1 MTTIAQ
7 LFAGFSV
14 FYALVLIISQ
24 LFCSEYQNK
33 KVAGFMG
40 GFLFLSLIGL
50 QTSHF
55 FYLQNINDFI
65 KSSTYVAILFVV
77 APSFYFYSKPLLKDD
92 ERFKWFYILHYS
104 PVIIAF
110 IVPYKAAFL
119 LAFVIGSLYLL
130 WLAKA
135 IYALKKHRK
144 NFQSEIVALSVVF
157 VIAIIVAIFGLLM
170 PYFNDKLFFS
180 LYTSAIGLAFFL
192 VAIVVTYK
200 PQLSESVSE
209 AAKETYSVSTL
220 TQIDCAKKLSD
231 LENLMSHD
239 LLFQENNLDL
249 QTVASQL
256 DLSTHQLSEL
266 INTSLGKS
274 FSRYLREQR
283 ICFAQKALVEQP
295 KASVLSLGIE
305 AGFSSQSNFYE
316 AFKEITGTTPAKFRK
331 LNL

>member
-1 MTTIAQ
+1 MTNIAQ

-33 KVAGFMG
+33 KVAGYMG
-40 GFLFLSLIGL
+40 GLLFLSLIGL
-50 QTSHF
+50 QSSH
-55 FYLQNINDFI
+55 YLYLDNTNDFI
-65 KSSTYVAILFVV
+65 KSSTYVAILFLV

-92 ERFKWFYILHYS
+92 ERFEWTFILHFL
-104 PVIIAF
+104 PVALAF
-110 IVPYKAAFL
+110 ILPYEIAFL
-119 LAFVIGSLYLL
+119 LAFVVGSLYLV

-135 IYALKKHRK
+135 IYALKKHRE
-144 NFQSEIVALSVVF
+144 NFQSELVALSVVF

-170 PYFNDKLFFS
+170 PYFNNIIFFS
-180 LYTSAIGLAFFL
+180 LYTCAIGLAFFL

-200 PQLSESVSE
+200 PQVSANVNE

-220 TQIDCAKKLSD
+220 RQIDCAKTLSD
-231 LENLMSHD
+231 LESLMNHD
-239 LLFQENNLDL
+239 LIYQQNNLDMH
-249 QTVASQL
+249 TVASLL

-266 INTSLGKS
+266 INTSIGKS

-283 ICFAQKALVEQP
+283 IKFAQKALIEQP

>member
-50 QTSHF
+50 QASHF
-55 FYLQNINDFI
+55 VYLQNVNEFI
-65 KSSTYVAILFVV
+65 KSGNYVALLFLV
-77 APSFYFYSKPLLKDD
+77 APSFYFYTKPLLKDD
-92 ERFKWFYILHYS
+92 ERIEWTFILHFL
-104 PVIIAF
+104 PVALAF
-110 IVPYKAAFL
+110 ILPYKTAFL
-119 LAFVIGSLYLL
+119 LAFVVGSLYLL
-130 WLAKA
+130 WLAHS

-144 NFQSEIVALSVVF
+144 NFQSELVALSVVF
-157 VIAIIVAIFGLLM
+157 LIAVTVAVFGLLM
-170 PYFNDKLFFS
+170 PFFSDKVFFS

-200 PQLSESVSE
+200 PQISVNVSE

-220 TQIDCAKKLSD
+220 TQVDCAKKLTD
-231 LENLMSHD
+231 LESLMNQD

-274 FSRYLREQR
+274 FSRYLREHR
-283 ICFAQKALVEQP
+283 IKFAQKALIEQP

-316 AFKEITGTTPAKFRK
+316 AFKEIAGTTPAKFRK

>member
-1 MTTIAQ
+1 MITLAQ
-7 LFAGFSV
+7 LLSGFSV

-24 LFCSEYQNK
+24 LFCSEYHNK
-33 KVAGFMG
+33 KAAGFMG
-40 GFLFLSLIGL
+40 ALLFLSLIGL
-50 QTSHF
+50 QISHYL
-55 FYLQNINDFI
+55 YLQNMYDFI
-65 KSSTYVAILFVV
+65 KSSTYVAILFLV
-77 APSFYFYSKPLLKDD
+77 APSFYFYTKPLLKDD
-92 ERFKWFYILHYS
+92 ERFEWTFILHFL
-104 PVIIAF
+104 PVALAFILPYKIAF
-110 IVPYKAAFL
+110 LV
-119 LAFVIGSLYLL
+119 AFVVGSLYLL

-144 NFQSEIVALSVVF
+144 NFQSELAALSVVF
-157 VIAIIVAIFGLLM
+157 VIAVTVAVFGLLM
-170 PYFNDKLFFS
+170 PFFSDKMFFS
-180 LYTSAIGLAFFL
+180 LYTSAIGVAFFL

-200 PQLSESVSE
+200 PQISVNVSE

-220 TQIDCAKKLSD
+220 TQVDCSKKLSD
-231 LENLMSHD
+231 LERLMNQD
-239 LLFQENNLDL
+239 LLFQQNNLDL

-274 FSRYLREQR
+274 FSRYLREKR
-283 ICFAQKALVEQP
+283 ISFAQKSLVEQP

-316 AFKEITGTTPAKFRK
+316 AFKEIVGTTPAKFRK